1 MSMDEHAFDRIAD
14 IMLRRLEKSLGEL
27 DPDVCDVNLSMGV
40 MTLEFADKSRYIVN
54 SHRAARQIWLAAEL
68 RAWHFSHH
76 PERDCWVDERSGDE
90 LVTALEQL
98 VSRKL
103 NTPVRI

>member
-1 MSMDEHAFDRIAD
+1 MSMDEHAFDRVAD
-14 IMLRRLEKSLGEL
+14 VMLHRLEKSLGDL

-40 MTLEFADKSRYIVN
+40 MTLEFADKGRYIVN

-68 RAWHFSHH
+68 KAWHFSYH
-76 PERDCWVDERSGDE
+76 PEPERWVDERSGDE
-90 LVTALEQL
+90 LIGVLEKLVTQ
-98 VSRKL
+98 KL